1 MPPPPPRGHSD
12 KAQDQYRID
21 PPKNLKE
28 VPKYIKEM
36 YIAITGRMSYIVK
49 LVWEANPGIIFV
61 MIFMTIFNGLMPV
74 AGSLIGKE
82 VLNALAKSYT
92 KEISTFDIILWLLML
107 QFVYLTLRQ
116 VIDRIYNTLIRISG
130 EIIGNHIKIKLML
143 KAKEV
148 DLASYDSP
156 EYYSKLENATREAS
170 RQPLNAL
177 TSTFSII
184 STIISIVSYI
194 IVILAIGIIPA
205 LAIIA
210 VATPS
215 TFINFYFRRKNFT
228 YMWRSSVERRQLNYY
243 SQIVVNK
250 DLIKEIKLLGLED
263 TFTEK
268 YTNVFDI
275 YYKGLKKLIV
285 DECIWNVG
293 AALLSTSVNCVLFI
307 YIARGVFDGNY
318 EIGNYALYTG
328 ALTAISTGI
337 AKLITTTASIYEC
350 TLFINNLIDYMQ
362 AEPTIIPSISPA
374 RPIER
379 GIDHQIIFEN
389 VSFRYP
395 GTEVDVLK
403 NINITIDPRDSIVIV
418 GLNGAGKTTLIKL
431 LMRLYDPTEG
441 RILLDGHDIKEYD
454 VKALYSL
461 FGTVFQDYGKYA
473 VTVKENIA
481 FGEIMKEVVD
491 EEIESAAQH
500 SNSSSYIE
508 TLPKKYDTPLMR
520 YFDDNGTELSIGQ
533 WQKLAIARSFYS
545 GSDIFILDEPTA
557 ALDPMAEQEI
567 FKQFDD
573 LRSDKTTIFVSH
585 RLSSATTA
593 NKILVM
599 KYGEIIELGNHSQL
613 MELKGEYYTLFS
625 TQANRYTL
633 SLDEHRNNLEIKQR
647 KRRGPGR
654 FEEQMQN
661 DGMFREGRPNG
672 EKFGNGRPPFKRE
685 SAEIDNREENKRPIN
700 M

>member
-1 MPPPPPRGHSD
+1 MPPQPPHN
-12 KAQDQYRID
+12 KAQDQYRIE
-21 PPKNLKE
+21 PPKKLKE
-28 VPKYIKEM
+28 VPAYVKEM
-36 YIAITGRMSYIVK
+36 FVAITGRMSYIIK

-61 MIFMTIFNGLMPV
+61 MMFMTVFNGLMPV
-74 AGSLIGKE
+74 TGSLIGKE
-82 VLNALAKSYT
+82 ILNALAKSYT
-92 KEISTFDIILWLLML
+92 HEITSFNIILWLLML
-107 QFVYLTLRQ
+107 QFGYLLLKSI
-116 VIDRIYNTLIRISG
+116 VDRIYVTLTRISG
-130 EIIGNHIKIKLML
+130 EVIGNHIKIKLMI
-143 KAKEV
+143 KSKEV

-184 STIISIVSYI
+184 STVISIVSYI
-194 IVILAIGIIPA
+194 IVILAIGILPA

-210 VATPS
+210 IATPS
-215 TFINFYFRRKNFT
+215 TFINFYFRKKNFN
-228 YMWRSSVERRQLNYY
+228 YMWRSSTERRQLNYY

-250 DLIKEIKLLGLED
+250 DLIKEIKLLGLTD
-263 TFTEK
+263 TFTDK
-268 YTNVFDI
+268 YTNVFDV

-285 DECIWNVG
+285 DECKWNVG
-293 AALLSTSVNCVLFI
+293 ASLLSTLVNCVLFV

-328 ALTAISTGI
+328 ALNAISAGI

-362 AEPTIIPSISPA
+362 AEPTIVPSISPA
-374 RPIER
+374 RKVER
-379 GIDHQIIFEN
+379 GVDHRIVFEN

-395 GTEVDVLK
+395 GTEADVLK

-441 RILLDGHDIKEYD
+441 RIILDGHDIKEYEIEG
-454 VKALYSL
+454 LYSL

-481 FGEIMKEVVD
+481 FGEILKEVID
-491 EEIESAAQH
+491 DEIESAAKH

-508 TLPKKYDTPLMR
+508 ALPHKYDTPLMR
-520 YFDDNGTELSIGQ
+520 YFDDKGTELSIGQ

-545 GSDIFILDEPTA
+545 DSDIFILDEPTA

-567 FKQFDD
+567 FNQFDE

-593 NKILVM
+593 TKIMVM
-599 KYGEIIELGNHSQL
+599 KYGEIIELGNHAEL
-613 MELKGEYYTLFS
+613 MELKGEYHTLFS
-625 TQANRYTL
+625 TQANRYTI
-633 SLDEHRNNLEIKQR
+633 SLDEHRDNRDRRE
-647 KRRGPGR
+647 KRRRGKGQ
-654 FEEQMQN
+654 FA
-661 DGMFREGRPNG
+661 DGMPRDRRDGRDGNSMLGEGNFGG
-672 EKFGNGRPPFKRE
+672 EGNKGSRTVN
-685 SAEIDNREENKRPIN
+685 I
-700 M
+700 